1 MNQFAESHDC
11 LKDVEM
17 QKSLPDTGEAKTKM
31 LAEKTNAKVG
41 QESIAQ
47 SVPKISSPLRAV
59 LPVQSQH
66 MDVTE
71 ASVMSQGPDLPS
83 QAQVL
88 APAPLSKVWR
98 PAETARAENAGRPLV
113 RSVQSLDLKELGV
126 DSLPSIWTLENLPGE
141 QQLHLPSVC
150 EPGKFV
156 VDGHLK
162 FDCSPQIL
170 KACSANFWTFG
181 KEEIQ
186 DLPAPSDMPT
196 LAMPEDLAHV
206 LQGDAMSFVKVSAPW
221 CSDEGNIDD
230 LKKLVAE
237 TSEVCMEPGQ
247 PELKYQWDECS
258 RSLAPLP
265 ETARISGD
273 ETWVKHNTGRCT
285 VAFQEQGLDTH
296 LSLLGDVPDECQ
308 AVSVGASLPKAA
320 DETCH
325 YKPSPEEGMLTQQLE
340 TGSNFAWV
348 AYRQKLPQLIPP
360 LGGVEEPLPDLE
372 KLQELLKK
380 HEARLELKEKP
391 LKAHDFGD
399 DESKALELSL
409 YRLLCS
415 LHVILLLRE
424 DLKKN
429 GVLHAIFNAMS
440 AVAPKAKQTQFLSQI
455 PVLVTAMMSC
465 HDLLSSVPVQ
475 NLTAPSAIPRE
486 ANGVDAGK
494 ARDLCEF
501 VNCPGCQISGAT
513 VPMLRS
519 LELPRIEGLKVLRRK
534 AIEQNKRLVVLF
546 ASQSV
551 LEAIAMTIG
560 ADLSGKAPREV
571 VAVSATTPPSK
582 CEAMLRSSA
591 TALIHESILSFAAAQ
606 HSSEI
611 VAAWEVRRLL
621 KQSLVV
627 GYECL
632 TLESSRVLLHFRL
645 ESERRDP
652 DPGSAC
658 SESQKRGCE
667 LSAVQPVSPQKG
679 SYCDA
684 RAVADP
690 LLDPPLEL
698 AHMPHMPEGK
708 GTLIV
713 GAHLLEQQDLLRG
726 LEAGGLQIVEREVLA
741 ETEPDLLL
749 GPRVCCFL
757 RSAHVISRQRRN
769 LCDRIAAALSVFEE
783 VILILVMETQSP
795 QEQELCEG
803 LLQALRAQGSNS
815 LRASTVQSQGLVQ
828 LLLQETLSTFASGRG
843 FLCQLEETE
852 RDELPILA
860 ALPGLNVA
868 LAEDLLS
875 QMSFAQVL
883 QKGAVAVADALGLQ
897 LPEHIIRKL
906 QDAIIAK
913 RPAAAAAG
921 PERRLYGFAGRDA
934 HFFETQQF
942 QPGKRRAGE
951 DLDREIQTP
960 PAQRCPAV
968 VNCDRELLL
977 TPPNRIMAPA
987 RHARQVT
994 PAGDKDHVRCIFPE
1008 AQEIATKR
1016 YPQQSHGM
1024 REEDLQRSR
1033 YEKDEKHLRVPN
1045 SIPSLPQKRLYS
1057 QDLERAEQEHFRSL
1071 EFANSHQKYHLNQ
1084 NQPLNS
1090 RAGLRGVLVNRPA
1103 LTRGS
1108 LFGSLSGDSRPLNS
1122 NFRRPAGFRN
1132 WMG

>member
-1 MNQFAESHDC
+1 
-11 LKDVEM
+11 
-17 QKSLPDTGEAKTKM
+17 
-31 LAEKTNAKVG
+31 
-41 QESIAQ
+41 
-47 SVPKISSPLRAV
+47 
-59 LPVQSQH
+59 
-66 MDVTE
+66 
-71 ASVMSQGPDLPS
+71 
-83 QAQVL
+83 
-88 APAPLSKVWR
+88 
-98 PAETARAENAGRPLV
+98 
-113 RSVQSLDLKELGV
+113 
-126 DSLPSIWTLENLPGE
+126 
-141 QQLHLPSVC
+141 
-150 EPGKFV
+150 
-156 VDGHLK
+156 
-162 FDCSPQIL
+162 
-170 KACSANFWTFG
+170 
-181 KEEIQ
+181 
-186 DLPAPSDMPT
+186 
-196 LAMPEDLAHV
+196 
-206 LQGDAMSFVKVSAPW
+206 
-221 CSDEGNIDD
+221 
-230 LKKLVAE
+230 
-237 TSEVCMEPGQ
+237 
-247 PELKYQWDECS
+247 
-258 RSLAPLP
+258 
-265 ETARISGD
+265 
-273 ETWVKHNTGRCT
+273 
-285 VAFQEQGLDTH
+285 
-296 LSLLGDVPDECQ
+296 
-308 AVSVGASLPKAA
+308 
-320 DETCH
+320 
-325 YKPSPEEGMLTQQLE
+325 MLTRQLE
-340 TGSNFAWV
+340 TGSKFAWV

-380 HEARLELKEKP
+380 HEARLELNEKP

-465 HDLLSSVPVQ
+465 HDILSSVPAL

-501 VNCPGCQISGAT
+501 VNCPGCRISSAT

-571 VAVSATTPPSK
+571 VAVSAMTPPSK

-591 TALIHESILSFAAAQ
+591 TALIHESILSFTSQAAQ

-632 TLESSRVLLHFRL
+632 MLESSRVLLHFRL
-645 ESERRDP
+645 ESEQTDP
-652 DPGSAC
+652 DPG
-658 SESQKRGCE
+658 ESPKRGCE
-667 LSAVQPVSPQKG
+667 LSAVEAVSPQKG
-679 SYCDA
+679 GHCNA
-684 RAVADP
+684 RTVADP
-690 LLDPPLEL
+690 LPDPPLEL
-698 AHMPHMPEGK
+698 AHMPEGK
-708 GTLIV
+708 GTLNLGGEEVSPRVIELSVDLAETRLVEEIWIV

-749 GPRVCCFL
+749 GPR
-757 RSAHVISRQRRN
+757 
-769 LCDRIAAALSVFEE
+769 DRIAAALSVFEE
-783 VILILVMETQSP
+783 VILILVMESQSP

-803 LLQALRAQGSNS
+803 LLQALRAQGSNA

-828 LLLQETLSTFASGRG
+828 LLLQETVSTFASGRG

-875 QMSFAQVL
+875 HMSFTQVL
-883 QKGAVAVADALGLQ
+883 QKGAVAVVDALGLQ
-897 LPEHIIRKL
+897 FPEHIVRKL
-906 QDAIIAK
+906 QDAINAK
-913 RPAAAAAG
+913 RPSAG
-921 PERRLYGFAGRDA
+921 PEQRLYGFAGREA

-977 TPPNRIMAPA
+977 TPPDRIMAPA

-994 PAGDKDHVRCIFPE
+994 SGGKDHVRCIFPE
-1008 AQEIATKR
+1008 ATQEIATKR

-1033 YEKDEKHLRVPN
+1033 YEKNENHLRVPS

-1057 QDLERAEQEHFRSL
+1057 QELERAEQEHFRSL

-1084 NQPLNS
+1084 NQPLNQS
-1090 RAGLRGVLVNRPA
+1090 RAGLRGALVLQQRTLRLMVVTWPVR
-1103 LTRGS
+1103 S
-1108 LFGSLSGDSRPLNS
+1108 
-1122 NFRRPAGFRN
+1122 
-1132 WMG
+1132 